1 MEHHPAGIA
10 VTVERAR
17 RVGVFLQKLGWLVA
31 VLGVIGVVTYSALWA
46 TGRFVD
52 QGVSLILGT
61 ALAVVLSGATSYGAG
76 VNLELGAE
84 RLDLAAKE
92 PARPPGQ
99 PHSDET
105 TVKAP
110 GPA

>member
-1 MEHHPAGIA
+1 MEHNPAGIA

-31 VLGVIGVVTYSALWA
+31 ALGVIGVATYSALWA
-46 TGRFVD
+46 TGEIDAD

-84 RLDLAAKE
+84 RLNLAATE
-92 PARPPGQ
+92 SPDPASRA
-99 PHSDET
+99 
-105 TVKAP
+105 AP
-110 GPA
+110 LGRDRG

>member
-31 VLGVIGVVTYSALWA
+31 ALGVIGIVTYSALWA
-46 TGRFVD
+46 TGEINAD

-76 VNLELGAE
+76 VNLELCAE

-92 PARPPGQ
+92 SG
-99 PHSDET
+99 
-105 TVKAP
+105 
-110 GPA
+110 GPAGRPASLGRDHG

>member
-1 MEHHPAGIA
+1 MERHPAGIA
-10 VTVERAR
+10 LTVERAR

-31 VLGVIGVVTYSALWA
+31 ALGVVGVVTYSALWA
-46 TGRFVD
+46 TGEIDAD

-84 RLDLAAKE
+84 RLDLAARE
-92 PARPPGQ
+92 PPDPAARP
-99 PHSDET
+99 
-105 TVKAP
+105 AP
-110 GPA
+110 LGRDHG

>member
-31 VLGVIGVVTYSALWA
+31 ALGVIGIVTYSALWA
-46 TGRFVD
+46 TGEIDAD

-76 VNLELGAE
+76 FNLELGAA

-92 PARPPGQ
+92 SA
-99 PHSDET
+99 
-105 TVKAP
+105 
-110 GPA
+110 GPAGRPASLGRDHG

>member
-31 VLGVIGVVTYSALWA
+31 ALGVIGIVTYSALWA
-46 TGRFVD
+46 TGEIDAD

-92 PARPPGQ
+92 SAGPAGQ
-99 PHSDET
+99 PASLGRDH
-105 TVKAP
+105 
-110 GPA
+110 G

>member
-17 RVGVFLQKLGWLVA
+17 RVGVFLQMLGWLVA
-31 VLGVIGVVTYSALWA
+31 ALGVIGIVTYSALWA
-46 TGRFVD
+46 TGEIDAD

-92 PARPPGQ
+92 SG
-99 PHSDET
+99 
-105 TVKAP
+105 
-110 GPA
+110 GPAGPPASLGRDHG